1 MPTNGV
7 INGWEYMLTINQ
19 QYIIYGNNSSISV
32 EQSTKDITCRETN
45 NWTKSILKDRK
56 WGMEFEGK
64 LAYYYPAGHLNPPAG
79 ASNYPNGLQAI
90 SLRQV
95 LHQAFIAGQEVQIML
110 QPQHNSSSSYSPST
124 WNPFWYGLGYLVS
137 ASVDTPNEDSS
148 TVNLSFAG
156 KNELRMYGAGLTP

>member
-1 MPTNGV
+1 MTITRGV
-7 INGWEYMLTINQ
+7 INGQEYMLTINQ
-19 QYIIYGNNSSISV
+19 QYIIYGTNASISV

-79 ASNYPNGLQAI
+79 ASNYPNGLQAV
-90 SLRQV
+90 SLRQI
-95 LHQAFIAGQEVQIML
+95 LHTAFIAGQEVLLML
-110 QPQHNSSSSYSPST
+110 YPQNCPQSGST
-124 WNPFWYGLGYLVS
+124 PFWDPYYFGWGYLVS

-156 KNELRMYGAGLTP
+156 RNELKFVGMGLP